1 MEDNG
6 QTLSGLSPGVDKA
19 LRIVIVVLLLAAV
32 AGALRWRMLASRLRR
47 AERLYQ
53 NYQYEDAVALLEPIT
68 RSPLAR
74 IRLRRRARRTL
85 LLCKA
90 HLAAEERTATGF
102 ESALIHLAAAREA
115 GAAPEEVGEYVEA
128 YTAEKEKLRAGQTA
142 GPPNEE
148 NP

>member
-1 MEDNG
+1 MENNG
-6 QTLSGLSPGVDKA
+6 QTISGLSPAADKA
-19 LRIVIVVLLLAAV
+19 LRIVIVASILLAVGGAV
-32 AGALRWRMLASRLRR
+32 RWRMLASRLRR

-74 IRLRRRARRTL
+74 IRLRRRARLTL

-90 HLAAEERTATGF
+90 HLAAEEQTVAGF
-102 ESALIHLAAAREA
+102 ESALRHLAAAREA
-115 GAAPEEVGEYVEA
+115 GAAPEEVAEYVEA
-128 YTAEKEKLRAGQTA
+128 YTAEKAKLQAHELAR
-142 GPPNEE
+142 PPNEE